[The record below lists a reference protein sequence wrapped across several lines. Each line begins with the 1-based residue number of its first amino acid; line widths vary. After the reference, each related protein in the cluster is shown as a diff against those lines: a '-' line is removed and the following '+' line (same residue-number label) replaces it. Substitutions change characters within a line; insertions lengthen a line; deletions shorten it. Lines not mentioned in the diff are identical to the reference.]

1 MANLLWG
8 TIYILKVLLLYF
20 MKVYSGEIYLGEA
33 TDKEVFCMTMMD
45 NSEQARGCYHL
56 SCNQEREQSRNQ
68 YLYMMRYIYFV
79 KFYNTIIVNNLDKSI
94 MLIQIVVKHQRM
106 ELKSE
111 VGK

>member
-1 MANLLWG
+1 MNKNMANLLWA

-20 MKVYSGEIYLGEA
+20 MKVYSGEIYLGEVEA

-68 YLYMMRYIYFV
+68 YLYMMRY
-79 KFYNTIIVNNLDKSI
+79 TS
-94 MLIQIVVKHQRM
+94 
-106 ELKSE
+106 
-111 VGK
+111 